1 MKRQLLKSC
10 AALLLGAAIIMP
22 AGVHNASADTIYTA
36 TDNDTFWKLSQK
48 YNISLETLMAAN
60 AKIDPLNIYKG
71 LKLVLPGAAPA
82 TAAQATSNGSVI
94 TASGKSVPYTKKLEL
109 KASAYTAAVEENG
122 IWGPIDYFGNP
133 LQVGTVAVDPNVIP
147 LGTKLYVTGY
157 DYAGLP
163 VGGFLATAL
172 DTGGAI
178 KGSRIDIF
186 VPDSRSQAMKFGFQN
201 VQVYVLE

>member
-1 MKRQLLKSC
+1 MKQQLLKSC

-48 YNISLETLMAAN
+48 HNIPLKTLMAAN

-71 LKLVLPGAAPA
+71 LKLVLPGVTPV
-82 TAAQATSNGSVI
+82 TAQSSTNEKVI
-94 TASGKSVPYTKKLEL
+94 TASGQSVAYKKKLEL
-109 KASAYTAAVEENG
+109 KASAYTAAAEENG
-122 IWGPIDYFGNP
+122 IWGPVDYFGNP
-133 LQVGTVAVDPNVIP
+133 LKVGTVAVDPNIIP

-163 VGGFLATAL
+163 AGGFLATAL

-178 KGSRIDIF
+178 KGNRIDIF